1 MPARVMRFL
10 LQNLFV
16 YAILRDIRVI
26 KLKKKKVTGKEN
38 SWAMHFPKAY
48 DSL

>member
-26 KLKKKKVTGKEN
+26 KLKKKGYWKRKLLGH
-38 SWAMHFPKAY
+38 ALPKG
-48 DSL
+48 L